1 MRSLTRTQPLWGHD
15 LGLLASRNVRI
26 KFRWFISFPVCGI
39 LVTAAQTDYESEE
52 RQSKHMLFCSTT
64 EEIPKGENKLINP
77 SKIFNWNIIWQL
89 PNHQQGARIHFPSK
103 VTFHWAKLCLLLH
116 GPQDEANTPWNPVK
130 HPQSHTPSR
139 TSQHTPHLDEHIQGW
154 EELLMKQ
161 DMLRPEGAWAKV

>member
-1 MRSLTRTQPLWGHD
+1 MTVLGGGTFRKYLGHKGGTLVNELSVLIRDPRALSPPPPPRDGTRRSRLSASCMRSLTRTQPLWGHD

-77 SKIFNWNIIWQL
+77 SKIFN
-89 PNHQQGARIHFPSK
+89 
-103 VTFHWAKLCLLLH
+103 
-116 GPQDEANTPWNPVK
+116 
-130 HPQSHTPSR
+130 
-139 TSQHTPHLDEHIQGW
+139 
-154 EELLMKQ
+154 
-161 DMLRPEGAWAKV
+161 